1 MIPAAIARS
10 GRAPPPRPEI
20 RPAGRRYFRSR
31 SCEPDGRYFFPYDVS
46 GAPQACRITQQTL
59 TGMRPDLES
68 GAFVRRRFGFP
79 LRPKTLYDGGG
90 ATFAQNLRNRMTG
103 RTSLTIVL
111 AAGEGTRMRSGMPK
125 VLHPVAGQSLLA
137 HVLGAAPKGAGAA
150 RAGVIGPGHRAVA
163 EEVRR
168 IRPDAATF
176 VQPER
181 LGTAHAVLAARDAM
195 ARSADDL
202 LVVFGDTPLISAAT
216 FARLREPLKNGAAL
230 AVLGFRAADPT
241 GYGRLLVEGN
251 RLLAIREQAD
261 ATPAERAIKLS
272 NAGVMAFDGRRA
284 LEIIEK
290 IGNANSKGEYYL
302 TDAVPIIRQSG
313 LEAVVIETSEDEVRG
328 INTKAQLAEAEA
340 VMQARLRK
348 AALDAGVTLIA
359 PETVY
364 LAADT
369 KFGNDVTIEPFVV
382 IGPGVSIADGAVIH
396 SFSHIVQTTI
406 GKKASVG
413 PYARL
418 RPGTSLGDGAK
429 IGNFVETK
437 AAHLEAGVKVN
448 HLSYIGDAT
457 VGANSNIGAGTI
469 TCNYDGFFKHKTVI
483 GEGAFIGT
491 NSSLVA
497 PVTIGNGAY
506 IGSGSVI
513 TKDVP
518 DDAMAIER
526 SPQSTREGGAKRYRE
541 VKMRKKAK
549 AAKEN

>member
-1 MIPAAIARS
+1 MTARS
-10 GRAPPPRPEI
+10 
-20 RPAGRRYFRSR
+20 
-31 SCEPDGRYFFPYDVS
+31 
-46 GAPQACRITQQTL
+46 
-59 TGMRPDLES
+59 
-68 GAFVRRRFGFP
+68 
-79 LRPKTLYDGGG
+79 
-90 ATFAQNLRNRMTG
+90 
-103 RTSLTIVL
+103 SLTVVL
-111 AAGEGTRMRSGMPK
+111 AAGEGTRMRSSVPK

-137 HVLGAAPKGAGAA
+137 HVLDAAPHGAGAA
-150 RAGVIGPGHRAVA
+150 LAVVIGPDHEAVA
-163 EEVRR
+163 DEARR
-168 IRPDAATF
+168 ARGDATIF
-176 VQPER
+176 IQRER
-181 LGTAHAVLAARDAM
+181 LGTAHAVLAAREAVK
-195 ARSADDL
+195 RGTDDL
-202 LVVFGDTPLISAAT
+202 LVVFGDTPLISAET
-216 FARLREPLKNGAAL
+216 FARLRVPLKNGAAL

-241 GYGRLLVEGN
+241 GYGRLLMEGD
-251 RLLAIREQAD
+251 RLVAIREHAD
-261 ATPAERAIKLS
+261 ATATERNITLC
-272 NAGVMAFDGRRA
+272 NAGVMAFDGKKA
-284 LEIIEK
+284 LAILDK
-290 IGNANSKGEYYL
+290 IGNANSKSEYYL
-302 TDAVPIIRQSG
+302 VDAVTIVREMG

-549 AAKEN
+549 AAKEV